1 MDETN
6 FRRSNVRLFIYTM
19 SLFAVFGTLSCSKQ
33 PSDVVLE
40 QVARSYF
47 NHIANGDF
55 EAAATLFHCPENYTQ
70 QELLNDKNSIAK
82 ALGVVNKEFG
92 NILNMKKINS
102 LENYLYII
110 ISGGNTPYWD
120 KHSYSIPFIY
130 EVAFNNE
137 GQGNVI
143 LFLCRINKKWEI
155 QKVEYCLPTIR
166 PDSKIR
172 INEIIQKMIQTVSP
186 GKPRGSDTNGSAIH
200 V

>member
-6 FRRSNVRLFIYTM
+6 LRGYNVRLFIYIM
-19 SLFAVFGTLSCSKQ
+19 SLFAIVGTFSCSKQ

-47 NHIANGDF
+47 NHIDNSDF
-55 EAAATLFHCPENYTQ
+55 EAAATLFHYPENYTQ
-70 QELLNDKNSIAK
+70 QELLDDKNSIAK

-92 NILNMKKINS
+92 NILNKKKIDS
-102 LENYLYII
+102 LDNYLYII

-120 KHSYSIPFIY
+120 KHSYSIPLIY
-130 EVAFNNE
+130 EVIFDNE

-143 LFLCRINKKWEI
+143 LFLCKINKKWEI
-155 QKVEYCLPTIR
+155 QKLEYCLPTIR
-166 PDSKIR
+166 PDSKMR

-186 GKPRGSDTNGSAIH
+186 AQQYDGNRTGVN
-200 V
+200 VL